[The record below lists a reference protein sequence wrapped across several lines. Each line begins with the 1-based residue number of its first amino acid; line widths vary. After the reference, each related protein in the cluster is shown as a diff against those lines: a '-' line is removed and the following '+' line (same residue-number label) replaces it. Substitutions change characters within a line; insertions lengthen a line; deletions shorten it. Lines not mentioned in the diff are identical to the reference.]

1 MRPPPARRGGA
12 PDPQG
17 PPAPPVVLLDCV
29 TLWVTNLLFSGGAF
43 GGSEPPEEGYNY
55 DKDLLPPDEER
66 AAAARVS
73 AAVDGLVAAVAET
86 GVTLVAV
93 TNEVGLGVVPEYPLA
108 RLYRDQLGWANQRL
122 ARDADGLYLL
132 VSGYPLDVKALAQP
146 RIQSIDDPSSPSKE
160 LPVTDLLARTIAAIG
175 PLDADAM
182 RAAEARQLQLT
193 KPPKALGR
201 LETLSIQLAGIQGK
215 EQPVI
220 ADKAIAVMAADH
232 GVTAE
237 GVSAFPAEVT
247 PAMVFNMAAG
257 GAGINVI
264 GRHVGARVVVTD
276 VGVNADLSAAQG
288 VRQKKLR
295 MGTAN
300 MAQGPAM
307 TREEAVRAVE
317 VGIELVEEELANG
330 LDIIATGE
338 VGIGNTTAASAVIA
352 ALTGQPAARVT
363 GRGTG
368 ITKDALA
375 GKVAVIEKALAAN
388 SPDAA
393 DPIDVLAKVGG
404 LDIAAMTGVFLGGA
418 AHRVPVVMDGF
429 ISAAAAL
436 AAVRLCHECV
446 DYILPSHVSIE
457 VGHQVVLEELGLV
470 PLFDLQMRLGEGT
483 GAALSMSIIEASARI
498 LSEMATFESA
508 GVAGDPNEADADLT
522 R

>member
-1 MRPPPARRGGA
+1 
-12 PDPQG
+12 
-17 PPAPPVVLLDCV
+17 
-29 TLWVTNLLFSGGAF
+29 
-43 GGSEPPEEGYNY
+43 
-55 DKDLLPPDEER
+55 
-66 AAAARVS
+66 
-73 AAVDGLVAAVAET
+73 
-86 GVTLVAV
+86 
-93 TNEVGLGVVPEYPLA
+93 
-108 RLYRDQLGWANQRL
+108 
-122 ARDADGLYLL
+122 
-132 VSGYPLDVKALAQP
+132 
-146 RIQSIDDPSSPSKE
+146 
-160 LPVTDLLARTIAAIG
+160 VTDLLDHTIRHVR

-182 RAAEARQLQLT
+182 RVAEARQLQLT

-220 ADKAIAVMAADH
+220 TDKAIAVMAADH
-232 GVTAE
+232 GVVAE

-247 PAMVFNMAAG
+247 PAMVFNMVAG

-264 GRHVGARVVVTD
+264 ARHVGARVIVTD
-276 VGVNADLSAAQG
+276 LGVNSDLTAAEI
-288 VRQKKLR
+288 RHDKIR

-307 TREEAVRAVE
+307 TRDEAVRAVE
-317 VGIELVEEELANG
+317 SGIRLVEEEMEKG

-352 ALTGQPAARVT
+352 VLSGEAPARVT

-368 ITKDALA
+368 ITQEALI
-375 GKVAVIEKALAAN
+375 GKVTTIEKAIAVN
-388 SPDAA
+388 EPDRL

-404 LDIAAMTGVFLGGA
+404 LDIAGMTGVFLGGA
-418 AHRVPVVMDGF
+418 AHRIPVVMDGF

-457 VGHQVVLEELGLV
+457 VGHQVVLDELGLV

-508 GVAGDPNEADADLT
+508 GVAGDPSEADAELT